1 MPHTCCCP
9 LRAPHLLLP
18 AARPQRRSRTMFGTR
33 CSDKQGIATDML
45 QLMER
50 FFEEHMLITID
61 ALQLTTTQLPQS
73 FEEAIQRTINVQQVR
88 DRRPLPPPC
97 RSHAASRVA
106 RVPFGDLG
114 VACADC
120 RTCHKCKSGNR
131 PSRSSCRRTSS

>member
-1 MPHTCCCP
+1 
-9 LRAPHLLLP
+9 
-18 AARPQRRSRTMFGTR
+18 MFGTR

-106 RVPFGDLG
+106 RVPLVTWVLRVPVERVTSAKAATDRRGPAVDG
-114 VACADC
+114 RRRSTKEDE
-120 RTCHKCKSGNR
+120 CHE
-131 PSRSSCRRTSS
+131 